1 MGFFFSQPVD
11 HGWGFAAK
19 SGMRPLSVV
28 ELDPLTD
35 AGLRLWSGF
44 PGIQDDALV
53 FQAPPEP
60 FHEDV
65 VEEPAL
71 AIHPDADAGAAQ
83 AIRQSER
90 RELAA

>member
-1 MGFFFSQPVD
+1 MQV
-11 HGWGFAAK
+11 
-19 SGMRPLSVV
+19 
-28 ELDPLTD
+28 
-35 AGLRLWSGF
+35 
-44 PGIQDDALV
+44 DALV